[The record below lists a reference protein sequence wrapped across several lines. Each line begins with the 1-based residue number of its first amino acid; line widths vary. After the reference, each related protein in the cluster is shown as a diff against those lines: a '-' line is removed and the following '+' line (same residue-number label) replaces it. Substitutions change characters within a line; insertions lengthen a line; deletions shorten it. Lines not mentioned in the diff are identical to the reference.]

1 MKSFNNNIIYR
12 FSMNLF
18 FILLLNLFS
27 LSYSQPPIN
36 ESKLPPSTLLP
47 EKTTFL
53 KDISYKNDNSGKPLL
68 LDIYKPKNSTS
79 ENLPVVIYVHG
90 GAWAKGDKTV
100 RADSYIESF
109 ILKLVEKNYAVIS
122 IDNTL
127 VSETVHFPLPVQDTK
142 DAVRWVRKNAEKY
155 HFDPNN
161 IGYFGASSGAH
172 LSMLSAYSNDND
184 YVGSSELS
192 SYSGKVN
199 YVVSNFGPT
208 DLNKLLHTRLGKIPV
223 AIVGLFFKPIVEIR
237 QKLVFGISG
246 YDIKNDKRKAV
257 DYLKTVSPINYT
269 DNAVPTFILHG
280 DKDKVA
286 PINHSKRLVKKLK
299 KQNIETNL
307 IIVKDGTHG
316 FGTTDKTYINQL
328 NDEMVNFIVA
338 HTK

>member
-1 MKSFNNNIIYR
+1 MNRNIIYR
-12 FSMNLF
+12 FSLNLF
-18 FILLLNLFS
+18 FILFLCQTTFG
-27 LSYSQPPIN
+27 YSQPPL
-36 ESKLPPSTLLP
+36 EPQTAPSILLP

-53 KDISYKNDNSGKPLL
+53 KDISYKNDSAGKPLL
-68 LDIYKPKNSTS
+68 LDIYRPKNSTS
-79 ENLPVVIYVHG
+79 EKLPVVVYVHG

-127 VSETVHFPLPVQDTK
+127 VSETVHFPLPIQDTK
-142 DAVRWVRKNAEKY
+142 DAVRWVRKNADKY
-155 HFDPNN
+155 NFDVNN
-161 IGYFGASSGAH
+161 IGFYGASSGAH
-172 LSMLSAYSNDND
+172 LSMLSAYSNDNE
-184 YVGSSELS
+184 YVGSPELS

-237 QKLVFGISG
+237 QKLVWGISG

-257 DYLKTVSPINYT
+257 DYLKTVSPINDT
-269 DNAVPTFILHG
+269 ENAVPTFILHG

-286 PINHSKRLVKKLK
+286 PLSQSKRLVKKLK
-299 KQNIETNL
+299 KANIETSL
-307 IIVKDGTHG
+307 VIVKDGIHG
-316 FGTTDKTYINQL
+316 FGKTDKAYLNQL
-328 NDEMVNFIVA
+328 TDEMVNFIEL
-338 HTK
+338 HKK

>member
-1 MKSFNNNIIYR
+1 MKSFNHSIIYR
-12 FSMNLF
+12 FSLNLF

-27 LSYSQPPIN
+27 LSYSQSPIN
-36 ESKLPPSTLLP
+36 ESQLPPSTTLP

-53 KDISYKNDNSGKPLL
+53 KNISYKNDYAGNPVL
-68 LDIYKPKNSTS
+68 LDIYEPKNSIT
-79 ENLPVVIYVHG
+79 EKLPVVIYVHG

-155 HFDPNN
+155 HFDANN

-172 LSMLSAYSNDND
+172 LSMLAAYSNDND
-184 YVGSSELS
+184 YIGSPELS

-223 AIVGLFFKPIVEIR
+223 SIVGLFFKPIVEIR

-246 YDIKNDKRKAV
+246 YDIKKDKRKAV
-257 DYLKTVSPINYT
+257 EYLKTVSPINCVQ
-269 DNAVPTFILHG
+269 DAVPTFILHG
-280 DKDKVA
+280 DKDKIA

-299 KQNIETNL
+299 KQNIETSL
-307 IIVKDGTHG
+307 IVIKDGAHG
-316 FGTTDKTYINQL
+316 FGTTDKAYMNQL
-328 NDEMVNFIVA
+328 NDEMVNFIVS
-338 HTK
+338 HKK